1 MLKLLHFE
9 CVATKRYFAYQE
21 YALIAM
27 LGDYNEN
34 VRNVGEVKMLS
45 RRKQV
50 AEESANNDECP
61 HALSSSLIRL
71 FDLPSLNLE
80 ANVYYKLSN
89 FDSYQQKPPAI
100 ANLTDTEIE
109 ERLEKLLVLACTTHM
124 S

>member
-1 MLKLLHFE
+1 MMQ
-9 CVATKRYFAYQE
+9 RNGYFAHQE
-21 YALIAM
+21 YVLIAM

-34 VRNVGEVKMLS
+34 VRNVGVAKMLA

-61 HALSSSLIRL
+61 HALSSSLICM

-80 ANVYYKLSN
+80 ANAYYELAN

-100 ANLTDTEIE
+100 ANLTNTGIE
-109 ERLEKLLVLACTTHM
+109 ECLEKLLVLTYTTHM